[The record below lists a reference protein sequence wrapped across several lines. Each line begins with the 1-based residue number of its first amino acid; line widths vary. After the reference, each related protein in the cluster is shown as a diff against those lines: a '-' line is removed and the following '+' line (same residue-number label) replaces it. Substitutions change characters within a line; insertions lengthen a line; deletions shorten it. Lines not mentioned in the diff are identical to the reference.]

1 MFTLFKIYFLK
12 WFYTPRESSLGG
24 LTGGYSVDSLE
35 DPLEETKFEET
46 KFEDE
51 DYDRLY
57 DEQINLN
64 HSLVFP

>member
-1 MFTLFKIYFLK
+1 MLTLFKIYLLK

-35 DPLEETKFEET
+35 DPLEETKFEE
-46 KFEDE
+46 E

-57 DEQINLN
+57 DEQMNLN

>member
-1 MFTLFKIYFLK
+1 MFTLFKIYLLK

-24 LTGGYSVDSLE
+24 LTGGYSVYSLE
-35 DPLEETKFEET
+35 DPLEET

-57 DEQINLN
+57 DEQMNLNNLN
-64 HSLVFP
+64 HSFVFP